1 MLCSVIHV
9 DRNLS
14 PLSIYG
20 SLSIRKLRGNLGL
33 IYIAVTSQ
41 KTLAKLV
48 FQIGHFD
55 PNSFAHF
62 LYSTIMWVAKW
73 EQYLWWLSCFSESE
87 NWVRLWPFSYWKT
100 HMHTKLKINKSIVI
114 DVLHRLMIK
123 NNWLSDKSTFYVMSC
138 LSLDLE
144 YFLYRMRYLGLLR
157 SQDLHWSWQPARMWN
172 ILTTPNASNQWI
184 IMIGLRP

>member
-1 MLCSVIHV
+1 M
-9 DRNLS
+9 
-14 PLSIYG
+14 G
-20 SLSIRKLRGNLGL
+20 
-33 IYIAVTSQ
+33 
-41 KTLAKLV
+41 
-48 FQIGHFD
+48 
-55 PNSFAHF
+55 
-62 LYSTIMWVAKW
+62 VAKR
-73 EQYLWWLSCFSESE
+73 EQNLWWLSCFSESE
-87 NWVRLWPFSYWKT
+87 NWVRLCPFSYWKT

-184 IMIGLRP
+184 IMIGLRPETTSITINNRYHWNHTIVKIREYIIKMIFNFLQWYHWNLNTDLKMVSMLSRLMMAIINYITCL